1 MRRRRL
7 ALASTAVGVVLT
19 AGLAMVAGDPGVGQ
33 TPREAEPGVTQLLW
47 ERGFRHP
54 VLIPSPEGL
63 RAFFV
68 RPPAPATDGGASEV
82 PYMHLPGIE
91 WPLYY
96 AEARD
101 AASLPVAAQ
110 PALRLPLGYP
120 NMSHERLCM
129 CAFSGRVIVASPKH
143 HTEVFAN
150 NDALIL
156 DLVRDAAL
164 GKWSLDPLSAIP
176 HSLVGAERLYPD
188 AQSRPEISKWFMWY
202 TKPYLDCERL
212 SMAAGGKAGG
222 PQRLYLCGE
231 DHLAETIWCTSSEDA
246 KAWRDPVV
254 VARLK
259 GYPAIAARAGY
270 VLVAYTDT
278 GRFSYQ
284 NLWPDDLSG
293 TREFDFWAGSGSLK
307 CRLSMDGG
315 KTWDDERT
323 IAGADQAVSSALT
336 WADNGMLWLVYVK
349 SLTQREATALC
360 IMRSSDA
367 GKTWTEPQQIT
378 SGKWVDRD
386 PCIIIHEGHP
396 VVAFSRC
403 RAPQKE
409 TSIWLWEG
417 KRGGF

>member
-1 MRRRRL
+1 MAMRER
-7 ALASTAVGVVLT
+7 AYCAAVAVVCLVLIT
-19 AGLAMVAGDPGVGQ
+19 GAPRVVCGQ
-33 TPREAEPGVTQLLW
+33 TPGEAEPGVIQLLW

-68 RPPAPATDGGASEV
+68 KPPTPTADAAASEV
-82 PYMHLPGIE
+82 PYMRLSGRE
-91 WPLYY
+91 WPLHY
-96 AEARD
+96 ADAKD

-110 PALRLPLGYP
+110 PAIRLPLGNP
-120 NMSHERLCM
+120 NMSYERLCM
-129 CAFSGRVIVASPKH
+129 CAFGGRTLVAVPRHYS
-143 HTEVFAN
+143 EVDADN
-150 NDALIL
+150 EALIAQITPGESAGEWAL
-156 DLVRDAAL
+156 DPQAAL
-164 GKWSLDPLSAIP
+164 PQ
-176 HSLVGAERLYPD
+176 SLVGA
-188 AQSRPEISKWFMWY
+188 AGQSDEVPARMAEWFLWD
-202 TKPYLDCERL
+202 TRTVLDCERL
-212 SMAAGGKAGG
+212 AFAARGG
-222 PQRLYLCGE
+222 PQGSQRLYLCGE

-246 KAWRDPVV
+246 KVWQDPVV
-254 VARLK
+254 VARAK
-259 GYPAIAARAGY
+259 AWPAIAARADY
-270 VLVAYTDT
+270 AFVAYTDM
-278 GRFSYQ
+278 GRLSYQ
-284 NLWPDDLSG
+284 NLWADDRGPEWSEFRGWTRCG
-293 TREFDFWAGSGSLK
+293 TLK

-349 SLTQREATALC
+349 SFTQREATALC

-386 PCIIIHEGHP
+386 PCIIIHECHP

-403 RAPQKE
+403 RAPRKE

>member
-1 MRRRRL
+1 MAMRER
-7 ALASTAVGVVLT
+7 AYCAAVAVVCLVLIT
-19 AGLAMVAGDPGVGQ
+19 GAPRVVCGQ
-33 TPREAEPGVTQLLW
+33 TPGEAEPGVIPLLW

-54 VLIPSPEGL
+54 VLIPSAEGL
-63 RAFFV
+63 KAFFV

-129 CAFSGRVIVASPKH
+129 CAFSGRTIVASPKH

-212 SMAAGGKAGG
+212 SMAAGGKAGD

-254 VARLK
+254 VARAK
-259 GYPAIAARAGY
+259 AWPAIAARADY
-270 VLVAYTDT
+270 VFVAYTDA

-284 NLWPDDLSG
+284 SLWPDDLSG

-349 SLTQREATALC
+349 SFTQREATALC

-378 SGKWVDRD
+378 SGRWVDRD

-403 RAPQKE
+403 RAPRKE